1 MCASIAISTGGCRG
15 VAGRA
20 KSETSQ
26 SELTTQTFARRR
38 LRDVLFISVGA
49 ACLFVLMSLLTYSDQ
64 DPGWSASGTGD
75 AIQNLGGITG
85 AFIADVFFSLVGSAA
100 YLIPLLLAYRAISLL
115 LAEGRYDP
123 VDWQILGLR
132 AFGLLLAVMAATALR
147 ALNDVG
153 ASGLPQGAGGIA
165 GTAIGLGFDQAFN
178 PVGARLVLVTV
189 FLLGLTLFADISWLS
204 VIDWIG
210 QRVLSAASAIRQM
223 AAAKLDQFR
232 DRRAREKQLE
242 ERKVK
247 IERHVASEKKRTP
260 PKIKPPKEP
269 VAAGVK
275 FEQEKQKPLFDLPI
289 SGEVP
294 PLDLLD
300 APPSDV
306 AQRGYSADELE
317 SLSRLLELKLKDFSV
332 VAEVVAVYP
341 GPVVTRFEIQPAAG
355 VKVSRISNLAKDLA
369 RSLAVISVRVVEV
382 IPGKSVVGIEIP
394 NADRQTVNF
403 KDVLASTTFEESKS
417 PLTVALGHDIAG
429 SPVVADLSKMPH
441 VLVAGTTG
449 SGKSVGVNCM
459 LVSLLYKA
467 TPADARLIL
476 VDPKMLELSVYDGIP
491 HLLTPVI
498 TDMKDAANGL
508 RWCVAEM
515 ERRYKLMS
523 LLGVRHLQGYN
534 RKVTDTEKQGSPILD
549 PMWSPDPVL
558 ELTGEDQEHPALEKL
573 PSIVVVIDE
582 FADMMMIVGKKV
594 EQLIAR
600 IAQKARAAGIH
611 LVLATQRPSVDVI
624 TGLIKANI
632 PSRIAF
638 AVSSK
643 VDSRTILDQ
652 GGADQLLG
660 YGDMLYLPA
669 GSSVPVRVHGAFC
682 SDDEV
687 HRVVA
692 DWKRRGDPQYI
703 EGLLD
708 EGGQTPVTANEI
720 QSATSGDEDPESDAL
735 YDEAVDYVCR
745 SRRASISSVQRKL
758 RIGYNRAARLIET
771 MEAAGVV
778 TEMGSNG
785 QREVLAPAPP
795 EH

>member
-1 MCASIAISTGGCRG
+1 M
-15 VAGRA
+15 AGRGKAAAA
-20 KSETSQ
+20 KSE
-26 SELTTQTFARRR
+26 SEGQAFGRRR
-38 LRDVLFISVGA
+38 LRDVLFIGVGA
-49 ACLFVLMSLLTYSDQ
+49 ACLFVLMALLTYSEA

-75 AIQNLGGITG
+75 AIDNLGGITG
-85 AFIADVFFSLVGSAA
+85 AFLADIFFSLIGSAA
-100 YLIPLLLAYRAISLL
+100 YLVPFLLAYRAVSLL
-115 LAEGRYDP
+115 LSEDNHEP
-123 VDWQILGLR
+123 IDWQVFGLR
-132 AFGLLLAVMAATALR
+132 ALGLMLLVVAATALR
-147 ALNDVG
+147 ALNDAG
-153 ASGLPQGAGGIA
+153 ESGLPQGAGGIM
-165 GTAIGLGFDQAFN
+165 GSAIAAGFDQAFN
-178 PVGARLVLVTV
+178 PVGARLVLVTL
-189 FLLGLTLFADISWLS
+189 FLLGLTVFADISWLK
-204 VIDWIG
+204 VIDWLG
-210 QRVLSAASAIRQM
+210 RRVLEGTRYVYREGVKWFDQM
-223 AAAKLDQFR
+223 R

-242 ERKVK
+242 ERKVQ
-247 IERHVASEKKRTP
+247 IEQHVAKEKKRAP
-260 PKIKPPKEP
+260 PKIKPPKAAP
-269 VAAGVK
+269 VPGVRV
-275 FEQEKQKPLFDLPI
+275 EQEKQKPLFDIPV

-294 PLDLLD
+294 ALDLLD
-300 APPSDV
+300 AIADSGP
-306 AQRGYSADELE
+306 RGYSSAELE
-317 SLSRLLELKLKDFSV
+317 SLSRLLELKLKDFGV
-332 VAEVVAVYP
+332 IAEVVAVYP

-403 KDVLASTTFEESKS
+403 KEVLASTTFEESKS
-417 PLTVALGHDIAG
+417 TLTFALGHDIAG
-429 SPVVADLSKMPH
+429 SPVVADLGKMPH

-467 TPADARLIL
+467 TPADLRLIL

-523 LLGVRHLQGYN
+523 LLGVRNLQGYN
-534 RKVTDTEKQGSPILD
+534 RKVLDAEKEGNPILD
-549 PMWSPDPVL
+549 PMWKPDPVL
-558 ELTGEDQEHPALEKL
+558 ELIEEEQVHPTLEKL

-582 FADMMMIVGKKV
+582 FADMMMVVGKKV
-594 EQLIAR
+594 EELIAR

-638 AVSSK
+638 SVSSR

-692 DWKRRGDPQYI
+692 DWKRRGDPKYLD
-703 EGLLD
+703 GLLD

-720 QSATSGDEDPESDAL
+720 QSAASGDGDAESDAL

-778 TEMGSNG
+778 TEMGNNG
-785 QREVLAPAPP
+785 QREVLAPPPP
-795 EH
+795 EE

>member
-1 MCASIAISTGGCRG
+1 M
-15 VAGRA
+15 AGRA
-20 KSETSQ
+20 KSDTTQ

-75 AIQNLGGITG
+75 AVQNLGGITG

-123 VDWQILGLR
+123 VDWQMLGLR
-132 AFGLLLAVMAATALR
+132 IFGLLLAVMAATALR

-153 ASGLPQGAGGIA
+153 ASGLPQGAGGIVGA
-165 GTAIGLGFDQAFN
+165 AIGLGFDQAFN

-210 QRVLSAASAIRQM
+210 RRVLSAASAIRQM
-223 AAAKLDQFR
+223 AAVKLDQFR

-294 PLDLLD
+294 PLELLD

-429 SPVVADLSKMPH
+429 SPVVADLRKCRMCWWREP
-441 VLVAGTTG
+441 LGR
-449 SGKSVGVNCM
+449 
-459 LVSLLYKA
+459 VSQW
-467 TPADARLIL
+467 
-476 VDPKMLELSVYDGIP
+476 V
-491 HLLTPVI
+491 
-498 TDMKDAANGL
+498 
-508 RWCVAEM
+508 
-515 ERRYKLMS
+515 
-523 LLGVRHLQGYN
+523 
-534 RKVTDTEKQGSPILD
+534 
-549 PMWSPDPVL
+549 
-558 ELTGEDQEHPALEKL
+558 
-573 PSIVVVIDE
+573 
-582 FADMMMIVGKKV
+582 
-594 EQLIAR
+594 
-600 IAQKARAAGIH
+600 
-611 LVLATQRPSVDVI
+611 
-624 TGLIKANI
+624 
-632 PSRIAF
+632 
-638 AVSSK
+638 
-643 VDSRTILDQ
+643 
-652 GGADQLLG
+652 
-660 YGDMLYLPA
+660 
-669 GSSVPVRVHGAFC
+669 
-682 SDDEV
+682 
-687 HRVVA
+687 
-692 DWKRRGDPQYI
+692 
-703 EGLLD
+703 
-708 EGGQTPVTANEI
+708 
-720 QSATSGDEDPESDAL
+720 
-735 YDEAVDYVCR
+735 
-745 SRRASISSVQRKL
+745 
-758 RIGYNRAARLIET
+758 
-771 MEAAGVV
+771 
-778 TEMGSNG
+778 
-785 QREVLAPAPP
+785 
-795 EH
+795 

>member
-1 MCASIAISTGGCRG
+1 
-15 VAGRA
+15 
-20 KSETSQ
+20 
-26 SELTTQTFARRR
+26 
-38 LRDVLFISVGA
+38 
-49 ACLFVLMSLLTYSDQ
+49 
-64 DPGWSASGTGD
+64 
-75 AIQNLGGITG
+75 
-85 AFIADVFFSLVGSAA
+85 
-100 YLIPLLLAYRAISLL
+100 
-115 LAEGRYDP
+115 
-123 VDWQILGLR
+123 
-132 AFGLLLAVMAATALR
+132 
-147 ALNDVG
+147 
-153 ASGLPQGAGGIA
+153 
-165 GTAIGLGFDQAFN
+165 
-178 PVGARLVLVTV
+178 
-189 FLLGLTLFADISWLS
+189 LGLTVFADISWLK
-204 VIDWIG
+204 VIDWLG
-210 QRVLSAASAIRQM
+210 QKVIDCSQTLWRHGLLR
-223 AAAKLDQFR
+223 LDKMR
-232 DRRAREKQLE
+232 DRREREKQLAS
-242 ERKVK
+242 RKVQ
-247 IERHVASEKKRTP
+247 IERHVAKEKKRVP
-260 PKIKPPKEP
+260 PKIKPPKPAQMQGKKVER
-269 VAAGVK
+269 
-275 FEQEKQKPLFDLPI
+275 EQQKPLFDIPV
-289 SGEVP
+289 SGGGP
-294 PLDLLD
+294 ALDLLD
-300 APPSDV
+300 APSDSS
-306 AQRGYSADELE
+306 QRGYSADELE
-317 SLSRLLELKLKDFSV
+317 SLSRLLELKLKDFGV
-332 VAEVVAVYP
+332 VAEVVAVCP

-403 KDVLASTTFEESKS
+403 RDVLASKTFDDSRS
-417 PLTVALGHDIAG
+417 MLTLALGHDIAG
-429 SPVVADLSKMPH
+429 APVVADLSKMPH
-441 VLVAGTTG
+441 CLVAGTTG

-467 TPADARLIL
+467 TPADVRMIL

-498 TDMKDAANGL
+498 TDMKDAADGL

-523 LLGVRHLQGYN
+523 LLGVRNLQGYN
-534 RKVTDTEKQGSPILD
+534 RKVLDAEKGGKAIPD
-549 PMWSPDPVL
+549 PMWKPDPVL
-558 ELTGEDQEHPALEKL
+558 ELSEEEQVHPTLEKL

-594 EQLIAR
+594 EELIAR

-611 LVLATQRPSVDVI
+611 LILATQRPSVDVI

-638 AVSSK
+638 SVSSR

-692 DWKRRGDPQYI
+692 DWKRRGDPQYL

-708 EGGQTPVTANEI
+708 EGEQTPVTANEI
-720 QSATSGDEDPESDAL
+720 QLAAAGQNDPESDAL

-758 RIGYNRAARLIET
+758 RIGYNRAARLIEA
-771 MEAAGVV
+771 MEAAGLVS
-778 TEMGSNG
+778 EMGSNG
-785 QREVLAPAPP
+785 QREVMAPSPR
-795 EH
+795 ED